1 MRYFNSP
8 EDQGNLP
15 QLQRQIAV
23 MFVGL
28 TLFTMIFFA
37 ISDCLLGLSSFL
49 GKVRIVYILLFLGC
63 FVLMVKF
70 KRFFLAMNLMLGLVL
85 IFSLLNYFYN
95 DGFRGPTVFN
105 IIVFV
110 VAIAILFKRPF
121 NLLWLV
127 LSLGTYLTLF
137 YLETSAKISVQS
149 NYEDLSDLFWD
160 NSISLTMCAS
170 FIFIGIFMVIHNYRK
185 QNIALSQLRSENEKT
200 LAQLSSL
207 NEKKNQLIALLSHDL
222 KGPVGSL
229 ETTLELV
236 DQGMLNS
243 EDLQAILSSLKKQ
256 SFHLSKVLDNTLT
269 WVMAEMAEREVQ
281 MERVDL
287 WEATREMGDV
297 MQVQASRKNQ
307 TIEFSRVGENQE
319 VELGVSEVKIILKNL
334 LDNALKFSPVGE
346 NVRFILRLKP
356 GEISWEVVNPGPP
369 IPVEERASLF
379 EFGRKNTVNAKREG
393 GTGLG
398 LSLCKKIADRL
409 DMELSYSENE
419 QGQNVF
425 TLKKYL
431 A

>member
-37 ISDCLLGLSSFL
+37 ISDYLLGLSSFL

>member
-8 EDQGNLP
+8 EDQGDLA

-37 ISDCLLGLSSFL
+37 ISDYLLGLSSFL

-95 DGFRGPTVFN
+95 DGFRGPTIFN
-105 IIVFV
+105 IFVFV

-127 LSLGTYLTLF
+127 LSLGAYLTIF
-137 YLETSAKISVQS
+137 YLETSDKISVQS

-160 NSISLTMCAS
+160 NSISLTMCAG
-170 FIFIGIFMVIHNYRK
+170 FIFIGIFMVIHDYRK

-229 ETTLELV
+229 GTTLELV
-236 DQGMLNS
+236 EQGMLNS
-243 EDLQAILSSLKKQ
+243 EDLQAILSSLKRQ

-269 WVMAEMAEREVQ
+269 WVISEMAEREVQ

-287 WEATREMGDV
+287 WEVTREMGDV

-307 TIEFSRVGENQE
+307 TIEVSCVGENQE
-319 VELGVSEVKIILKNL
+319 VKLGVSEVKIILKNL

-346 NVRFILRLKP
+346 NVRFVLRLEP
-356 GEISWEVVNPGPP
+356 GEISWEVINPGAP